1 MKVVVA
7 HGPDND
13 VRELRKLLHG
23 TGAHCAVEDCVAWE
37 DLAARLGQ
45 SEFDL
50 VVVQAAEA
58 VDWASINQARSFTT
72 APLIAVGPNGGVE
85 ASARAAGISDYVQLN
100 TLQSDLTDVV
110 QRMMGGGEIRCQ
122 RGNVVAVVAPTP
134 GNGGTFISVNFASQL
149 ALASG
154 GPGAYID
161 MSAGRSKL
169 ALMLDA
175 HPDNSLEDICNRVHR
190 LDRTSLLR
198 SFHKDESG
206 LYLLYGSPDQ
216 PSEPYLNSEMVR
228 KLTILSRMGAASTV
242 IGVGHHLRQPQFDA
256 LRLADR
262 VLVIVRPDVPS
273 LNRAA
278 TTIDQ
283 LTTYGISK
291 DRMVV
296 AINFWGEPGL
306 VSKQHIEDLL
316 HWKDAH
322 YLTYDPGRVNR
333 CVNEGLLLQRRYP
346 RCRLARELGKL
357 AKLLIAKPK

>member
-23 TGAHCAVEDCVAWE
+23 TGAHCAVEDCVAWD

-58 VDWASINQARSFTT
+58 VDWTSINQARSFST

-85 ASARAAGISDYVQLN
+85 ATARAAGVSDYVQSGS
-100 TLQSDLTDVV
+100 LQTELTEVV

-122 RGNVVAVVAPTP
+122 RGVVVAVVAPTA
-134 GNGGTFISVNFASQL
+134 GNGGTFVSVNLASQL
-149 ALASG
+149 ALACG
-154 GPGAYID
+154 GQGAFID
-161 MSAGRSKL
+161 MTAGRSKL

-175 HPDNSLEDICNRVHR
+175 HPEMSLDDVCNRVHR

-198 SFHKDESG
+198 TFHRDESG
-206 LYLLYGSPDQ
+206 LHLLYGSADQ
-216 PSEPYLNSEMVR
+216 PSDSYLTSEMVR
-228 KLTILSRMGAASTV
+228 KLTVLSRMAAASTV
-242 IGVGHHLRQPQFDA
+242 LGVGHTLRQPQFDA
-256 LRLADR
+256 LRLSDR
-262 VLVIVRPDVPS
+262 VVIVVRPDVPS

-283 LTTYGISK
+283 LANYGISK
-291 DRMVV
+291 DRMMV
-296 AINFWGEPGL
+296 AVNFWGEAGL
-306 VSKQHIEDLL
+306 VSKQHIEEML
-316 HWKDAH
+316 HWKNAH

-357 AKLLIAKPK
+357 AKLLVAKPK